1 MLAVPMEDRVIG
13 TINAGSVSTTTR
25 NAPPR
30 ATTSGRVAAQARGTG
45 QGPGAPVAERTRSV
59 QEDRLLERYFARAG
73 VGQ

>member
-30 ATTSGRVAAQARGTG
+30 AMASGRVAAQARGTG
-45 QGPGAPVAERTRSV
+45 PGPGAPVAERTRSV